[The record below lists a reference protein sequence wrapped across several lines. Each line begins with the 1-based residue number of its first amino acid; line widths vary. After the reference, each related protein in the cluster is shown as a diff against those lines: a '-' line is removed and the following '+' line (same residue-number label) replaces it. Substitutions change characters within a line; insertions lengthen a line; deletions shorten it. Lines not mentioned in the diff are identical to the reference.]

1 MPQKALVAFG
11 TLFGFGLLVL
21 SVPAWCFDAQRST
34 PPLSRPVDREPI
46 TTIQVN
52 PAPSPALTFEEV
64 LQKTLEQSPKL
75 RIFSREVDARQAEI
89 RQAGLRPNPELAL
102 EMENFAGSGSFS
114 GTDSAETTVRISQLF
129 ELGGKRGHRQDLG
142 RLERELAEGEYAVA
156 RAEVLAETRDRFVAV
171 LAAQKRLALAEEQ
184 LDLSRK
190 VLQTVEERIGAGETA
205 ALEGIRFQTL
215 VAEGNLRR
223 ARAIEE
229 LSVAR
234 LLLATGWG
242 RDTVDFASVR
252 GTLEVDRALPD
263 FSELSA
269 RLEQSPVA
277 DLRQGEARR
286 AAGVLALERA
296 RGIPDITLSLGA
308 RNDGDTGDNGAVAAV
323 AFPLPIFDRNQ
334 GAVAAARSRRAKA
347 EEAARG
353 AQLRLAAELA
363 AGWQKLRTAHGEA
376 AILRDEI
383 LPAAGK
389 IFDAVTFG
397 YQAGKFG
404 FLEVLDAERTLFE
417 AKSRY
422 VDALSAYHGAVSELE
437 RLLGDKIWAEGDF
450 SAFTENKRGQS

>member
-1 MPQKALVAFG
+1 MAA
-11 TLFGFGLLVL
+11 
-21 SVPAWCFDAQRST
+21 
-34 PPLSRPVDREPI
+34 
-46 TTIQVN
+46 IQGN
-52 PAPSPALTFEEV
+52 TAPSSPLTFEEA

-102 EMENFAGSGSFS
+102 EVENFAGSGSFS
-114 GTDSAETTVRISQLF
+114 GTDSAETTVIISQLF

-156 RAEVLAETRDRFVAV
+156 RAEVCAETRDRFVAV

-205 ALEGIRFQTL
+205 ALEGVRFQTL

-223 ARAIEE
+223 ERALEE

-242 RDTVDFASVR
+242 RDTVDFTSVR

-263 FSELSA
+263 FPELAA
-269 RLEQSPVA
+269 RLEESPVA
-277 DLRQGEARR
+277 ALRQREARR
-286 AAGVLALERA
+286 AAGVLALERS

-308 RNDGDTGDNGAVAAV
+308 RNDGDTGDNGAVAAI

-353 AQLRLAAELA
+353 AQLRLAAELT
-363 AGWQKLRTAHGEA
+363 AGLQKLRTAHGEA

-383 LPAAGK
+383 LPAARN

-404 FLEVLDAERTLFE
+404 FLEVLDAERTLFA

-422 VDALSAYHGAVSELE
+422 IDALCAYHGAVSELE
-437 RLLGDKIWAEGDF
+437 RLLGDKLWAQDDLL
-450 SAFTENKRGQS
+450 AFTENKRGQS